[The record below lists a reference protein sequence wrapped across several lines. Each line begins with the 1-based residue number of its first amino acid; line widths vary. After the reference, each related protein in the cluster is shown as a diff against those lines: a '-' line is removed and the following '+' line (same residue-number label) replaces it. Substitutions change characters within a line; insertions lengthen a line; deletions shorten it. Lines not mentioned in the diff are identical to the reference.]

1 LPDLMMIQHL
11 MPLLD
16 YEECG
21 RFACVS
27 KKLKSIAMEDYGW
40 STRHTVL
47 TLRHAKETDDFSAFE
62 IVPESVHWK
71 KDWKWSC
78 EDEDPCMNLSHYERK
93 TLKLTKPFRYE
104 PDLRAKS
111 IILMYDFLLLAIPVR
126 GSVVIAL
133 RDFKTVEDRLAVLK
147 NMQVLQEKRIKT
159 TIEKRDDCK
168 ERLGLIRKRPRFE
181 DDFAHV
187 LPEAK
192 RVLLSR
198 ID

>member
-1 LPDLMMIQHL
+1 MNTLPDLMMMQHI

-27 KKLKSIAMEDYGW
+27 KQAKSIAMEDYGW
-40 STRHTVL
+40 STRHTAL
-47 TLRHAKETDDFSAFE
+47 TRRHAEETRDFSAFE
-62 IVPESVHWK
+62 IVPESVHWFQ
-71 KDWKWSC
+71 DSFWNCGVDSC
-78 EDEDPCMNLSHYERK
+78 TDLSHYERR

-111 IILMYDFLLLAIPVR
+111 IILMYDFLWSSLPVR
-126 GSVVIAL
+126 ASVVIAL
-133 RDFKTVEDRLAVLK
+133 RDLKKVEDRLAILQ
-147 NMQVLQEKRIKT
+147 NMPVLQEKRIKNT
-159 TIEKRDDCK
+159 KAKINECK
-168 ERLGLIRKRPRFE
+168 DWVGRARKRSRFE

-192 RVLLSR
+192 RVTK
-198 ID
+198 